1 MSLKI
6 NNHII
11 HSLSIEFIVH
21 IAKMYVN
28 KHTMVH
34 VHAQMNMCRFQ
45 KATFEL
51 KSMSYIILSLN

>member
-21 IAKMYVN
+21 VAKMYVN
-28 KHTMVH
+28 KHTIIH

-45 KATFEL
+45 KA
-51 KSMSYIILSLN
+51 MSYIILSLN